1 MAMGL
6 LACTGSSSSGG
17 RVQEDLIHYLNVE
30 LPIIVPIESEVI
42 EIYES
47 VSGENYMD
55 DETMYYVVEDEVI
68 PASLQLIDMAEDIR
82 PNTKEVRRVHEIY
95 ISAINEQHAGFT
107 MILQALTTQDGNEVA
122 KANEK
127 LTLARKQMRD
137 YLEEIN
143 ELADRNNV
151 EIGQ

>member
-1 MAMGL
+1 
-6 LACTGSSSSGG
+6 
-17 RVQEDLIHYLNVE
+17 
-30 LPIIVPIESEVI
+30 
-42 EIYES
+42 
-47 VSGENYMD
+47 
-55 DETMYYVVEDEVI
+55 
-68 PASLQLIDMAEDIR
+68 
-82 PNTKEVRRVHEIY
+82 
-95 ISAINEQHAGFT
+95 